1 MRLERLLK
9 IVKGIHRCENICY
22 IYIPKEIIF
31 SGHENINCDI
41 GSLYRYINKGLI
53 LFDLDNADIL
63 YKTSYACLNKIKRE
77 VNEVFYKVKIK
88 SKEKNSITF
97 VFIYKEKNF
106 IVATLRDIHKYSN
119 IREFMDN
126 TIRYILKNINL
137 NYIDEIK
144 LYIPINGVNLKIQ
157 YNCNFTYNLLYIVL
171 LNTLILSMNM
181 RRVMSSICPA
191 QTTLHENSFSNI

>member
-1 MRLERLLK
+1 MRLKRLLK
-9 IVKGIHRCENICY
+9 IVKGIYRCENICY
-22 IYIPKEIIF
+22 IYIPNEIIF

-53 LFDLDNADIL
+53 LFAPDDVDIL
-63 YKTSYACLNKIKRE
+63 YKISYTCLNKIKKE

-88 SKEKNSITF
+88 SKGKNSITIM
-97 VFIYKEKNF
+97 FIYKEKNF
-106 IVATLRDIHKYSN
+106 IIVTLRDIHRYSDT
-119 IREFMDN
+119 REFMNN
-126 TIRYILKNINL
+126 TISYILKNINL

-144 LYIPINGVNLKIQ
+144 LYIPINGITLKIQ

-181 RRVMSSICPA
+181 RRVMSSICP
-191 QTTLHENSFSNI
+191 T

>member
-1 MRLERLLK
+1 
-9 IVKGIHRCENICY
+9 
-22 IYIPKEIIF
+22 
-31 SGHENINCDI
+31 
-41 GSLYRYINKGLI
+41 
-53 LFDLDNADIL
+53 
-63 YKTSYACLNKIKRE
+63 
-77 VNEVFYKVKIK
+77 
-88 SKEKNSITF
+88 
-97 VFIYKEKNF
+97 
-106 IVATLRDIHKYSN
+106 
-119 IREFMDN
+119 MDN